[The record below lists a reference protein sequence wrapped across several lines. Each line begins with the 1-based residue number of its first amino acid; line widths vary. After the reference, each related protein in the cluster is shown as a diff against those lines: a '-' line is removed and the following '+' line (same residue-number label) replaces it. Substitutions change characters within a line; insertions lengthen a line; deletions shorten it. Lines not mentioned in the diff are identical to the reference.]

1 MYMYRCISIS
11 FEFKDNCLYNDL
23 IRHIE
28 RIYNIIVVCLF
39 FSWRKQKEK
48 KKERES
54 KDAEPRCQITYYA
67 EDSMKTLPLS
77 MFFFS
82 LVRHNGNNSLVS

>member
-48 KKERES
+48 KKERKRIKGCRATMS
-54 KDAEPRCQITYYA
+54 DYVLCRGFN
-67 EDSMKTLPLS
+67 EDSTAFDVLL
-77 MFFFS
+77 
-82 LVRHNGNNSLVS
+82 